1 MYDGVICH
9 TLFFLYGENRIMAN
23 HPLIKDVKKWI
34 LDSFS
39 FMDAI
44 GYDVVFDDEEIKN
57 TNIIVADI
65 DGLTDS
71 DFEKGKK
78 NLLKSIS
85 NKIKAE
91 FPYLRI
97 RSSKDGDY
105 FIMYI
110 VLADNNDYFKTK
122 NIPYINLNES
132 KESTRKLIKE
142 SSTRCVTFEQ
152 IVDSRFDD
160 ISKGEKIL
168 NDRKDEII
176 ELCGDDFSI
185 YTNKIE
191 FLDWGDDESQ
201 YRQKYYIRKNNNNVS
216 WNDLYKIVNSV
227 KAVPYKFDKINDSV
241 FESRK
246 SIKESINGD
255 CYIYYNDDDNK
266 RLVFC
271 DYVKGITD
279 TRNWFYLNEYI
290 IDAIHIFKN
299 EKQAQKFIDEH
310 LKYFA
315 DQDKVVIAEYPQT
328 VSGFFESKKSARK
341 SIKES
346 DDNWYKL
353 KVLNEMLDAM
363 AKDEYNIPTVG
374 IYGVTKN
381 IDLDEGAIRALI
393 KYYK

>member
-1 MYDGVICH
+1 
-9 TLFFLYGENRIMAN
+9 MAN
-23 HPLIKDVKKWI
+23 HPLIKDVKNWI
-34 LDSFS
+34 VDSFS

-44 GYDVVFDDEEIKN
+44 GYDIVFDDEEIKN

-78 NLLKSIS
+78 NLLKSIP

-110 VLADNNDYFKTK
+110 VLADNDDYFKTK
-122 NIPYINLNES
+122 NIPYINLDES
-132 KESTRKLIKE
+132 KK
-142 SSTRCVTFEQ
+142 
-152 IVDSRFDD
+152 
-160 ISKGEKIL
+160 
-168 NDRKDEII
+168 
-176 ELCGDDFSI
+176 
-185 YTNKIE
+185 
-191 FLDWGDDESQ
+191 
-201 YRQKYYIRKNNNNVS
+201 
-216 WNDLYKIVNSV
+216 SV
-227 KAVPYKFDKINDSV
+227 K
-241 FESRK
+241 K

-255 CYIYYNDDDNK
+255 CYIYYDDDGGERN
-266 RLVFC
+266 VFC

-279 TRNWFYLNEYI
+279 TRDWFYLNEYI

-346 DDNWYKL
+346 ADDNWYKL
-353 KVLNEMLDAM
+353 KMLNEMLDAM
-363 AKDEYNIPTVG
+363 EEDEYNIPKLA
-374 IYGVTKN
+374 IYDVTPH
-381 IDLDEGAIRALI
+381 ISLDEGAIKALI